1 MRVWATGHGQ
11 TGLCKGPVRGSQADG
26 RSPSRGLAGGGEAH
40 MPATATAAGL
50 FAGAMG
56 WEPCRT
62 EATLPATSGA
72 TSRLRVR
79 NDYRQETWFTYKVH
93 F

>member
-1 MRVWATGHGQ
+1 
-11 TGLCKGPVRGSQADG
+11 
-26 RSPSRGLAGGGEAH
+26 